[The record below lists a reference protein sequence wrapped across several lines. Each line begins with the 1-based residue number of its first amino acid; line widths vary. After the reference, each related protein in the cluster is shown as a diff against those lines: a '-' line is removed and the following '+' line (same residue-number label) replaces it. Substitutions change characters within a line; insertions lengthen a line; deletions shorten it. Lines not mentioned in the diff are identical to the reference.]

1 MYNIDAL
8 PLKYSI
14 SRLNLSKIILHLYIH
29 IYNTYLFMFS
39 FMISFHTAITPRRN
53 SVSIYLFCVKS
64 KQTDI
69 IGKTSIVRRC
79 YEINTKYNQKRSEGY
94 LTIHEE

>member
-1 MYNIDAL
+1 
-8 PLKYSI
+8 
-14 SRLNLSKIILHLYIH
+14 
-29 IYNTYLFMFS
+29 MFS
-39 FMISFHTAITPRRN
+39 FMISFPTAITPRRN

-79 YEINTKYNQKRSEGY
+79 YEIKYE
-94 LTIHEE
+94 I